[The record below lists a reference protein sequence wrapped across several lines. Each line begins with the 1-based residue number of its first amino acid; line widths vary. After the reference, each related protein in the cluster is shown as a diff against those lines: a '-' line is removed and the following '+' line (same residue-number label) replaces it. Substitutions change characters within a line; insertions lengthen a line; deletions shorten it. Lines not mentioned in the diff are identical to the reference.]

1 MRTLHV
7 EVSLNGVVCAKAMSL
22 PSDDNRKTYEITAQE
37 VRAYFATLGYEVGQ
51 HVRIL

>member
-1 MRTLHV
+1 MKSLRV
-7 EVSLNGVVCAKAMSL
+7 EVTLNGDVCSKVMRL

-37 VRAYFATLGYEVGQ
+37 IRAYFATLGYDVGQ

>member
-7 EVSLNGVVCAKAMSL
+7 EVTLNGDICSKTMRL
-22 PSDDNRKTYEITAQE
+22 PSDDNRKTCDITAQE